1 MTYYVKTWIM
11 ICNQNMDPDPEG
23 HRKWIHYGFETL
35 RVLQIL
41 GTIGQTMPMVQL
53 DVFFIN

>member
-41 GTIGQTMPMVQL
+41 GTIGQTMPMV
-53 DVFFIN
+53 